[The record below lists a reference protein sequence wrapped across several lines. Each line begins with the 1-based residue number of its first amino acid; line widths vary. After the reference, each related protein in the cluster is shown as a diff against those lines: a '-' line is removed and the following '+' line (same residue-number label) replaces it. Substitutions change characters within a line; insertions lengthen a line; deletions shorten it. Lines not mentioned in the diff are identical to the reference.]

1 MYLTS
6 DENKFKLF
14 NDLLPVSI
22 VAPLNIE
29 DEELTIVRMY
39 QCKYLFDSA
48 VYRSRGLLH
57 EDGDMFADGKFIGN
71 YKW

>member
-22 VAPLNIE
+22 CSTLVLDDP
-29 DEELTIVRMY
+29 ELTLARMY

-48 VYRSRGLLH
+48 VLRSRGLLH
-57 EDGDMFADGKFIGN
+57 E
-71 YKW
+71 

>member
-22 VAPLNIE
+22 VAPLNID
-29 DEELTIVRMY
+29 DEELTLSRMY
-39 QCKYLFDSA
+39 HCKYLFDSA
-48 VYRSRGLLH
+48 VLRSRGILD
-57 EDGDMFADGKFIGN
+57 E
-71 YKW
+71 